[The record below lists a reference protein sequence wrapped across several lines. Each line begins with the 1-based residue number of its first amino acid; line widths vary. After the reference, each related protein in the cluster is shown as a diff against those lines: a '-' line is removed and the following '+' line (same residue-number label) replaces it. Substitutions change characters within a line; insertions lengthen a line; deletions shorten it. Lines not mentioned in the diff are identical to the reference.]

1 MTWLLW
7 RQHRMQAL
15 VTGVLLGAFAVFVVV
30 TGIHMAHQYDDVVR
44 GCSGSASCGAL
55 GNLFQSEGAVVNLV
69 HLSIVVP
76 AVLGIL
82 GAVLVARETEQ
93 ATDVLVWT
101 QTVTRR
107 RWTFSK
113 VVLALGATLL
123 VSVALSALVTWW
135 SGSPNSLYGN
145 RFEGAQFDTQNVV
158 PIAVAMFA
166 VALGL
171 AAGAVLRRTLP
182 AIATTLGV
190 FVVTRV
196 VFTGY
201 VRPHLLPTVTR
212 SFLLA
217 QGGDAPSGSWTV
229 GQHAVDAAG
238 HDLGT
243 RIAVPGA
250 CRGAGAKQAGQCL
263 NRLGYHYVVTYHP
276 PSQYWQMQWIESGI
290 FAALAA
296 VLVAV
301 AVVRTRRGDA

>member
-1 MTWLLW
+1 
-7 RQHRMQAL
+7 
-15 VTGVLLGAFAVFVVV
+15 
-30 TGIHMAHQYDDVVR
+30 MAHQYDDAVR
-44 GCSGSASCGAL
+44 GCSDSASCGSL
-55 GNLFQSEGAVVNLV
+55 GNLFQSAGAVVNLV

-93 ATDVLVWT
+93 ATNVLVWT

-107 RWTFSK
+107 RWTVSK

-196 VFTGY
+196 VFAGY
-201 VRPHLLPTVTR
+201 IRSHLLPTVTR
-212 SFLLA
+212 GFPFV

-229 GQHAVDAAG
+229 AQHSVDAGG

-243 RIAVPGA
+243 RIAVPGS
-250 CRGAGAKQAGQCL
+250 CRSLGAKQVGQCL
-263 NRLGYHYVVTYHP
+263 SRLGYHDVVTYHP
-276 PSQYWQMQWIESGI
+276 PSQYWQMQWIEAGI
-290 FAALAA
+290 FAVLAA
-296 VLVAV
+296 ALVAV